1 MLRRVDTTIKVDAAT
16 RDRLSLVA
24 RERGITMRELVT
36 RLAWETLTRD
46 ELQRRGDQAEEYV
59 RTRIAPDLGH
69 QDLADAE
76 SVWRAVEAGEAP
88 EGLPHPDRRPRA
100 A

>member
-1 MLRRVDTTIKVDAAT
+1 MDTTIKVDAAT

-24 RERGITMRELVT
+24 RERGITIRELVT
-36 RLAWETLTRD
+36 RLASETLTRD

-59 RTRIAPDLGH
+59 RTRIAPDLSH

-88 EGLPHPDRRPRA
+88 EGLPNPARRPRA